1 MHETEYTEDDTGGI
15 SKSRAFFE
23 GQTLPKQ

>member
-23 GQTLPKQ
+23 GKTWPYL

>member
-1 MHETEYTEDDTGGI
+1 MHATEYTEDDTGVI